1 MKIFTIAS
9 LAAMLGL
16 AGCSSLQPYPTQQM
30 AADEAPV
37 VTGPSTR
44 ANYTPLEAS
53 FACLG
58 EAIRRNGQP
67 VLGIG
72 VGDVKDYTGKYS
84 QNEGSTITQGGS
96 LMLYSALGKLGGAVQ
111 IQERFDTR
119 IAELEL
125 AYTDRR
131 QLGDGRNHQLEANK
145 PAVPWVPY
153 FGGSILR
160 SGYYIVGGITEL
172 NYNIHTG
179 GAEVAISGVGLRRR
193 TFNMSIGVDLRVID
207 TRTLVVVKTVSLQK
221 QIVGQEVGAGVYRF
235 FGNELFD
242 LNIGSKSQEPLQ
254 LGVRTALEQG
264 VFELVAAVTN
274 TDPAP
279 CQLKPGQAPAAPVA
293 AAAKP
298 AAVVPAAAPA
308 TASRPINAADA
319 AGSAAPGIVGRDIL
333 SLQVEFDNGA
343 TTLAGQAMPVIE
355 RIVNEVARGNRVAV
369 QIVSRDTEAL
379 PPGQRR
385 ESTTARIRAITNA
398 VAARGLEPARIGVS
412 WLPEEGD
419 AGITRHGAGYQLLAT
434 LLIPK

>member
-1 MKIFTIAS
+1 MKIFTIAG

-37 VTGPSTR
+37 VTGPATR
-44 ANYTPLEAS
+44 ANFTPLEAS

-58 EAIRRNGQP
+58 DAIRRNGQQP
-67 VLGIG
+67 LGIA

-96 LMLYSALGKLGGAVQ
+96 LMIYSALGKLGGAVQ

-131 QLGDGRNHQLEANK
+131 QLGDGRNHQLESNK

-179 GAEVAISGVGLRRR
+179 GGEVAISGVGLRRR

-264 VFELVAAVTN
+264 VMELVAAVTGV
-274 TDPAP
+274 DAAP
-279 CQLKPGQAPAAPVA
+279 CQFKPGQ
-293 AAAKP
+293 
-298 AAVVPAAAPA
+298 VPAAAPLA
-308 TASRPINAADA
+308 APAPKPSAVLPTAVPAIAARPINAADA
-319 AGSAAPGIVGRDIL
+319 AASTAAGVAGVAGHNIL
-333 SLQVEFDNGA
+333 S
-343 TTLAGQAMPVIE
+343 MPVIE
-355 RIVNEVARGNRVAV
+355 RIVNEVARGAHVAIQV
-369 QIVSRDTEAL
+369 VSRDTEAL

-385 ESTTARIRAITNA
+385 ESTLARIRAITNA
-398 VAARGLEPARIGVS
+398 VAARGVEPARSGLN
-412 WLPEEGD
+412 WLPAEGD

>member
-1 MKIFTIAS
+1 
-9 LAAMLGL
+9 
-16 AGCSSLQPYPTQQM
+16 
-30 AADEAPV
+30 
-37 VTGPSTR
+37 
-44 ANYTPLEAS
+44 
-53 FACLG
+53 
-58 EAIRRNGQP
+58 RNGQP
-67 VLGIG
+67 AQGIA

-96 LMLYSALGKLGGAVQ
+96 LMIYSALGKLGGAVQ

-131 QLGDGRNHQLEANK
+131 QLGDGRTHQLESNK

-179 GAEVAISGVGLRRR
+179 GGEVAISGVGLRRR

-264 VFELVAAVTN
+264 VMELVAAVTGV
-274 TDPAP
+274 DAAP
-279 CQLKPGQAPAAPVA
+279 CQFKPGQ
-293 AAAKP
+293 
-298 AAVVPAAAPA
+298 VPAAAPLA
-308 TASRPINAADA
+308 APAPKPSAVLPTAVPAIAARPINAADA
-319 AGSAAPGIVGRDIL
+319 AGSTAAGVAGVAGHNIL

-343 TTLAGQAMPVIE
+343 TTLAGQTMPVIE
-355 RIVNEVARGNRVAV
+355 RIVNEVARGAHVAIQV
-369 QIVSRDTEAL
+369 VSRDTEAL

-385 ESTTARIRAITNA
+385 ESTLARIRAITNA
-398 VAARGLEPARIGVS
+398 VAARGVEPARIGLN
-412 WLPEEGD
+412 WLPAEGD

>member
-1 MKIFTIAS
+1 MKIFTIAG

-58 EAIRRNGQP
+58 DAIRRNGQQP
-67 VLGIG
+67 LGIA

-96 LMLYSALGKLGGAVQ
+96 LMIYSALGKLGGAVQ

-131 QLGDGRNHQLEANK
+131 QLGDGRTHQLESNK

-264 VFELVAAVTN
+264 VLELVAAVTG
-274 TDPAP
+274 TDVRP
-279 CQLKPGQAPAAPVA
+279 CQLKAGQAPAAA
-293 AAAKP
+293 AAAAAP
-298 AAVVPAAAPA
+298 APAAAPSA
-308 TASRPINAADA
+308 PANAGRPINAADA
-319 AGSAAPGIVGRDIL
+319 AGPTAAGIVGRDIL

-343 TTLAGQAMPVIE
+343 TTLAGQAMPVVE
-355 RIVNEVARGNRVAV
+355 RIVNEVARGNRVAI

-385 ESTTARIRAITNA
+385 DSTSARIRAITDA
-398 VAARGLEPARIGVS
+398 VAARGVEPARIGIN
-412 WLPEEGD
+412 WLPAEGD